1 MVQISRFRTVF
12 TGVAGAP
19 WYNNLYFEGGTP
31 EGAAYGEA
39 VATFWDE
46 CASQM
51 DSEVSWVV
59 EPTYT
64 VIETD
69 TGLIQ
74 DIGDWAGD
82 TGVGSVAGEALPW
95 ACQGIINWRTNLY
108 IAGRELRGKTFVPA
122 LQQNANNNGVLVGTA
137 VADLLGAAEN
147 LISNSNSAFCV
158 YSRTHLTEAIV
169 ESAQV
174 PLKIGVL
181 RSRRD

>member
-1 MVQISRFRTVF
+1 MTLISRFRTVF

-19 WYNNLYFEGGTP
+19 WYNNLHFEGGTP
-31 EGAAYGEA
+31 EGATYGPD
-39 VATFWDE
+39 VAAFWDA

-51 DSEVSWVV
+51 DSEVSWVI

-69 TGLIQ
+69 TGLIT

-82 TGVGSVAGEALPW
+82 SGVGLVAGEALPW
-95 ACQGIINWRTNLY
+95 ACQAIINWRTNLY

-122 LQQNANNNGVLVGTA
+122 LQQNANNNGVLVSTA
-137 VADLLGAAEN
+137 QTDIQGAADG
-147 LISNSNSAFCV
+147 LISDSNGAFCI
-158 YSRTHLTEAIV
+158 YSRTHLTESIV
-169 ESAQV
+169 ESAGV

>member
-1 MVQISRFRTVF
+1 MTLISRFRTVF

-19 WYNNLYFEGGTP
+19 WYNNLFFEGGTP
-31 EGAAYGEA
+31 EGAAYGPD
-39 VATFWDE
+39 VAAFWDA

-51 DSEVSWVV
+51 VTAVSWVT

-69 TGLIQ
+69 TGLIT

-82 TGVGSVAGEALPW
+82 SGVGLLAGEALPW
-95 ACQGIINWRTNLY
+95 ACQAVVNWRTNLY

-122 LQQNANNNGVLVGTA
+122 LMQNANNNGVLLA
-137 VADLLGAAEN
+137 ASQADIQAAADG
-147 LISNSNSAFCV
+147 LIAGSSGAFCV

-169 ESAQV
+169 ESATV
-174 PLKIGVL
+174 PTKIGVL